1 METVTKFIAPG
12 IIILLTLASGIW
24 LRNSGKP
31 LNTLIFTIHK
41 LIALGAVV
49 MTIIQFFGAIKNGE
63 SQSMVIALLIL
74 AGLCVMALFA
84 TGALMSIGKLS
95 YDVLLGIHRG
105 ATILAAIS
113 TTLVVYLL
121 SRRSL

>member
-1 METVTKFIAPG
+1 METVTKFITPG

>member
-24 LRNSGKP
+24 LSNSGKP

>member
-1 METVTKFIAPG
+1 METVTKFITPG

-41 LIALGAVV
+41 LIALGAV
-49 MTIIQFFGAIKNGE
+49 MMAGLQFSGIIKNSGG
-63 SQSMVIALLIL
+63 QPGLVALLVL

-95 YDVLLGIHRG
+95 YAVLLGIHRS

-121 SRRSL
+121 SGRSL